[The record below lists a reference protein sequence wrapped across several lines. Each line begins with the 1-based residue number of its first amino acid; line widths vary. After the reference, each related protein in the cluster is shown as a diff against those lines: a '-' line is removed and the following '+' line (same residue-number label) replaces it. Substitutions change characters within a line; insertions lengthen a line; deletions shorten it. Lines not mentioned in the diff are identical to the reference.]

1 MKKLIA
7 ALTLLLAFSINAN
20 AQERKL
26 APSTSESL
34 KLGQKDADELTKL
47 VGLTEIQNQDYA
59 RLFEHKY
66 RTLENKDL
74 PQERKDV
81 LAKVIEDKMR
91 AGLDAKQLEILDK
104 NPELVKKL
112 TH

>member
-20 AQERKL
+20 AQDTK
-26 APSTSESL
+26 PSTAPKSTQ
-34 KLGQKDADELTKL
+34 GQADADELTKL
-47 VGLTEIQNQDYA
+47 VGLNQTQNADYA

-66 RTLENKDL
+66 KTLENKDL
-74 PQERKDV
+74 SQERKDV
-81 LAKVIEDKMR
+81 LARVIEDKMR
-91 AGLDAKQLEILDK
+91 AGLDAKQNDLLDK
-104 NPELVKKL
+104 NPELLKKL